1 MFVLCMKPITTSI
14 IRSLLVIFFLFGY
27 FLLFLS
33 DLLLAVTSL
42 SPHMQMQKKHSNT
55 KLEDEKTKLTK
66 ETKDQVKPLL
76 TAVEA

>member
-1 MFVLCMKPITTSI
+1 MHEAHHNLYNQEFVGD
-14 IRSLLVIFFLFGY
+14 FFLFGY